1 MATCPTEESMD
12 YEEATEGLEP
22 ASIPSVT
29 PQNNL
34 KGDPFEQGFPSLPE
48 PSGSLNFQKVISGEL
63 KNVDISE
70 DITSMPVDDT
80 PKVPEANENTKT
92 SAAEASRPTALVF
105 DTTLIDYL
113 VIDSNGYILF
123 MKEIKE
129 QIVNNSTDYPNAKI
143 YLPRVVQRELG
154 KLKRLGKDATTR
166 KSARIAIAELEE
178 LSKGKTKKYEGQ
190 IYHDYKSAAEKFSFP
205 EAETIA
211 DDRILQCCLHLKE
224 TCQYNVHLI
233 SFDKGFRNLAR
244 DNGIQISPFVE
255 TWEFEKG
262 NL

>member
-1 MATCPTEESMD
+1 
-12 YEEATEGLEP
+12 
-22 ASIPSVT
+22 
-29 PQNNL
+29 
-34 KGDPFEQGFPSLPE
+34 
-48 PSGSLNFQKVISGEL
+48 
-63 KNVDISE
+63 
-70 DITSMPVDDT
+70 
-80 PKVPEANENTKT
+80 
-92 SAAEASRPTALVF
+92 
-105 DTTLIDYL
+105 
-113 VIDSNGYILF
+113 

-190 IYHDYKSAAEKFSFP
+190 KYHDYKSAAEKFSFP

-211 DDRILQCCLHLKE
+211 DDRILQCCKHLKE
-224 TCQYNVHLI
+224 TCHYNVHLM
-233 SFDKGFRNLAR
+233 SFDKEFRCLAR
-244 DNGIQISPFVE
+244 NNGIQISPFVE
-255 TWEFEKG
+255 IWEFEKG